1 MNLERETLKAITRR
15 HFFKECGTG
24 LGTVAL
30 ASLMNE
36 RLLAGAAD
44 LTASPLSPKPPHFAP
59 KVKSIIYLFMAGAP
73 SQLDLL
79 DNKTQLKRFHGQAI
93 PEEIVRG
100 ERFAFIKGTPKLL
113 GSPYQFG
120 KHGRAGTEVSELLPH
135 LAGVVDEIAVVRSMV
150 TDAFN
155 HAPAQLFVN
164 TGSTQ
169 FGRPSMGSWVTY
181 GLGSESKDLPGF
193 VVLIS
198 GGGQPDGGTSCW
210 GSGFLPTL
218 YQGVPLRSQGDPV
231 LFLSNPAGMSAA
243 TRRQSLDI
251 LRRLNELQLGE
262 VGDPEIATRI
272 ASFEM
277 AYRMQSSA
285 PELMDISNEPA
296 PIHDMYGTEPG
307 KLSFANNCLLAR
319 RLVERGVRFVQLYH
333 RGWDNHGSS
342 RNDDIIHKLPEM
354 CEQTDRA
361 SAALIKDLKQRG
373 LLDNTLVIWG
383 GEFGRT
389 PMNEERNGSKFLGR
403 DHHPRAFTI
412 WLAGAGVQK
421 GIALGATD
429 ELGYNVVEDKVHVHD
444 LQATILHLLGLDH
457 TRLTYKFQGRNF
469 RLTDVSGDVVK
480 KLLV

>member
-1 MNLERETLKAITRR
+1 MNIERETLKAITRR
-15 HFFKECGTG
+15 HFFKDCGTG

-44 LTASPLSPKPPHFAP
+44 LAASPLSPKPPHFAP

-169 FGRPSMGSWVTY
+169 FGRPSMGSWGTY

-210 GSGFLPTL
+210 GSGFLPTV

-231 LFLSNPAGMSAA
+231 LFLSNPAGM
-243 TRRQSLDI
+243 
-251 LRRLNELQLGE
+251 
-262 VGDPEIATRI
+262 
-272 ASFEM
+272 
-277 AYRMQSSA
+277 
-285 PELMDISNEPA
+285 
-296 PIHDMYGTEPG
+296 
-307 KLSFANNCLLAR
+307 
-319 RLVERGVRFVQLYH
+319 
-333 RGWDNHGSS
+333 
-342 RNDDIIHKLPEM
+342 
-354 CEQTDRA
+354 
-361 SAALIKDLKQRG
+361 
-373 LLDNTLVIWG
+373 
-383 GEFGRT
+383 
-389 PMNEERNGSKFLGR
+389 
-403 DHHPRAFTI
+403 
-412 WLAGAGVQK
+412 
-421 GIALGATD
+421 
-429 ELGYNVVEDKVHVHD
+429 
-444 LQATILHLLGLDH
+444 
-457 TRLTYKFQGRNF
+457 
-469 RLTDVSGDVVK
+469 
-480 KLLV
+480 